1 MIKNKLVSVIVLSY
15 CNIKGIY
22 ETLDSIFRQTY
33 SSIEIIISDDGTP
46 GFEKELSALQLYI
59 EEHKRDNIENVRINA
74 IPVNGGT
81 VRNINS
87 GLALAQGDYI
97 KLIAAE
103 DLFTDEHTIDA
114 FVEFME
120 SHHFDICFGK
130 IRGVTPDGEFVY
142 ELASCD
148 SDYQKLMKYSVE
160 QIRNYLFAR
169 NFLPAPGAFM
179 KRTLLERYGFFKE
192 DTLLIEDYPYWL
204 YLSGE
209 GVPFGFIDRV
219 LIDYRLSG
227 VSSTGVYGVKFMED
241 MYVIYEKFIFPYDKR
256 YGALQGL
263 YNFLKRQGL
272 HSYMAKAKWK
282 EYSLLQKLLAYLKY
296 GIFFF
301 YIYLQ
306 NKSVER
312 KNRKREMVC
321 K

>member
-1 MIKNKLVSVIVLSY
+1 MTENKLVSVIVVSY
-15 CNIKGIY
+15 CNSKGIY

-33 SSIEIIISDDGTP
+33 PSIEIIISDDGTP
-46 GFEKELSALQLYI
+46 GFEKELPRLQSYI
-59 EEHKRDNIENVRINA
+59 EEHKQENIVDVKMNA

-81 VRNINS
+81 VQNVNS

-103 DLFTDEHTIDA
+103 DLLTDEHTIES

-120 SHHFDICFGK
+120 SHSFDICFSK
-130 IRGVTPDGEFVY
+130 IKGVTPDGEFVY

-160 QIRNYLFAR
+160 QIRNYLFVR

-179 KRTLLERYGFFKE
+179 RRELFEKYGFFKE

-209 GVPFGFIDRV
+209 GVPFGFIDQV

-256 YGALQGL
+256 YGVLQGL
-263 YNFLKRQGL
+263 YNFLKRRGL
-272 HSYMAKAKWK
+272 DSYMAKAKWN
-282 EYSLLQKLLAYLKY
+282 EYSRMQKLLAYLKY

-306 NKSVER
+306 NKSVAR
-312 KNRKREMVC
+312 KNRKREKV
-321 K
+321 